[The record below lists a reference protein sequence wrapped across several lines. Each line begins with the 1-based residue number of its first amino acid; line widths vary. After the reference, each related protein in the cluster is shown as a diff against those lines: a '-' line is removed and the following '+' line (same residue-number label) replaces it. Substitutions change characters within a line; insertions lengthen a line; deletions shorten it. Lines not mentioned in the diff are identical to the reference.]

1 MPVNNVI
8 FNYKEWPFYQ
18 RQIMPLERGKQILPP
33 RDYTF
38 SAPNLELPD
47 NLLLFFFLT
56 SAERCIHKGEFMI
69 ISVKERAIT
78 F

>member
-8 FNYKEWPFYQ
+8 FNYKEWPFYP

-33 RDYTF
+33 HDYTF

-47 NLLLFFFLT
+47 NLLPFFLT
-56 SAERCIHKGEFMI
+56 SAEWCIRKGEFMI
-69 ISVKERAIT
+69 ISVKERAII